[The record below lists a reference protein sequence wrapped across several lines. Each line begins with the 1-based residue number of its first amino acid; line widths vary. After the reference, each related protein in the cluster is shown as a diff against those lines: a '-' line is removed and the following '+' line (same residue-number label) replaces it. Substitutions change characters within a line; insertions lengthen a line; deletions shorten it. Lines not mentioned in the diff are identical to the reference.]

1 MVEMVHR
8 VRPKRVYLLHILCQ
22 EDSFFLFAL
31 LKSNVSKQLR
41 LDQWFGLLVHNE
53 VTTTHWIQPK
63 KQKFILAKIIDP
75 SRDVCSQYVMSD
87 FAKKKKKKCN

>member
-1 MVEMVHR
+1 MVEMVHH
-8 VRPKRVYLLHILCQ
+8 VRLKRVYLLHILCQ

-41 LDQWFGLLVHNE
+41 LDQWFGLLEHNE

-63 KQKFILAKIIDP
+63 KTKIHIG
-75 SRDVCSQYVMSD
+75 
-87 FAKKKKKKCN
+87 KNN